1 MTDKNEK
8 FNKIWTKI
16 IAKAWADE
24 NYKKNLIAN
33 PKEVL
38 KEEGIET
45 SKNLNLRIVEDTTD
59 TQTLVIP
66 TAKKYNSETNINKI
80 EQRLAAGPSEWR
92 GTSPAE
98 LYL

>member
-1 MTDKNEK
+1 MTNKNEK

-24 NYKKNLIAN
+24 NYKKNLITN

-45 SKNLNLRIVEDTTD
+45 SKNLNLRIIEDTTD
-59 TQTLVIP
+59 TQTLIIP

-80 EQRLAAGPSEWR
+80 ENRIAAGPITWHGPS
-92 GTSPAE
+92 
-98 LYL
+98 L

>member
-1 MTDKNEK
+1 MTNKNEK

-38 KEEGIET
+38 KKEGIET
-45 SKNLNLRIVEDTTD
+45 PKNLNLRIVEDTPD
-59 TQTLVIP
+59 TQTLIIP
-66 TAKKYNSETNINKI
+66 TAKKHNSETNINKI
-80 EQRLAAGPSEWR
+80 ENRIAAGGIGGGGLAPFSN
-92 GTSPAE
+92 
-98 LYL
+98 L